1 MATIDVNIPDS
12 ALEAMAEKIAPHVEG
27 RVNAVYRTTDKFE
40 DLEVM
45 VQDIE
50 SRFDDLEQS
59 VEEIQADECVSR
71 DEFNDLE
78 TRVDDLESANNLEAR
93 VESLEEAHVHPDYLN
108 NLIVRVSDLEK
119 RLEDFAA
126 AIRSAT
132 DRINHITL

>member
-12 ALEAMAEKIAPHVEG
+12 ALETLAEQLVPLVKVELDIDKIEG
-27 RVNAVYRTTDKFE
+27 LESKVE
-40 DLEVM
+40 DLE
-45 VQDIE
+45 DLE
-50 SRFDDLEQS
+50 SRVDDLERS
-59 VEEIQADECVSR
+59 VEDIKTDECVSR
-71 DEFNDLE
+71 DDFNDLE
-78 TRVDDLESANNLEAR
+78 ARVDDLESADKLEER
-93 VESLEEAHVHPDYLN
+93 VEALEESHVHPDYLN

>member
-1 MATIDVNIPDS
+1 MANIDVNIPDS
-12 ALEAMAEKIAPHVEG
+12 ALETLAEQLVPLVKVELDIDKVEELESKI
-27 RVNAVYRTTDKFE
+27 E
-40 DLEVM
+40 DLE
-45 VQDIE
+45 DLE
-50 SRFDDLEQS
+50 SRFDDLERS
-59 VEEIQADECVSR
+59 VEDIKTDECVSR

-78 TRVDDLESANNLEAR
+78 SRVDDLETANDFEAR
-93 VESLEEAHVHPDYLN
+93 IEALEESHVHPDYVN